1 MTTTLTWFAPA
12 CLTDVRQRLLDDAVE
27 RGLDIRREAHG
38 PSLVSTC
45 TSSVPPSRTVSPRRR
60 SAGSRPKSSSA
71 DGRSSTASRRTLCSV
86 STTRLPQLAAA
97 AWASSALFGALD
109 RGEAEQDRRQRLPGL
124 VVQLA
129 GEPLPLRLLRLHGAA
144 QRVALHA
151 ARVLDR
157 HRGLRGEQRDDLL
170 VLVGEAALGLL
181 LGEVE
186 VPERDAPRHHRARRE
201 SCAWADGSAGTR
213 PRAGRGMRSSRRSG
227 RGVLDQH
234 AEDAAAARELA
245 DRSPVRLADPEGDE
259 ALQLVAAP
267 VDHAE
272 RRVARARQL
281 GGDPD
286 QRLQD
291 GVEGQLRGDRDPG
304 LDEPPPPLIAVHAA
318 IQPCWPRS
326 RTRLQADF
334 TAMPPV
340 PKPPTAK
347 SGRNRTLLIALAVAA
362 VVVAALIAASVLRSG
377 GDDGDSAATTAA
389 TETTGDRDDPEQ
401 HHRPGARARGRDPAE
416 RNACS
421 GKPGTTV
428 RMLQFEDLQCPIC
441 KRYTDDAFPAI
452 VNEYVRTGRIKI
464 DFRGLAFLGPDSLK
478 ALKIAMAAGL
488 QNKLWQ
494 VVGLFYA
501 NQGAENSGWVTDS
514 LIDQILA
521 EVPGLDAAKVKV
533 DAKSAKVA
541 NQIAAVQ
548 AEATKLEGPGNAVV
562 LSRRRLQPAGQLPA
576 EVVDPERVPHPHRPG
591 AEGRLAL
598 SRGRIG
604 ALLVAT
610 PPKVVR
616 PEAYDGESFSTLLD
630 DALGR

>member
-1 MTTTLTWFAPA
+1 MGGWFGGNPTA
-12 CLTDVRQRLLDDAVE
+12 R
-27 RGLDIRREAHG
+27 
-38 PSLVSTC
+38 
-45 TSSVPPSRTVSPRRR
+45 
-60 SAGSRPKSSSA
+60 GSRHEI
-71 DGRSSTASRRTLCSV
+71 V
-86 STTRLPQLAAA
+86 
-97 AWASSALFGALD
+97 
-109 RGEAEQDRRQRLPGL
+109 E
-124 VVQLA
+124 
-129 GEPLPLRLLRLHGAA
+129 A
-144 QRVALHA
+144 QR
-151 ARVLDR
+151 
-157 HRGLRGEQRDDLL
+157 
-170 VLVGEAALGLL
+170 
-181 LGEVE
+181 
-186 VPERDAPRHHRARRE
+186 
-201 SCAWADGSAGTR
+201 
-213 PRAGRGMRSSRRSG
+213 

-234 AEDAAAARELA
+234 PENAAAARELA
-245 DRSPVRLADPEGDE
+245 DRSPVRLPDPEGDE

-272 RRVARARQL
+272 RRVARPRQL

-291 GVEGQLRGDRDPG
+291 GVEGQLRGDRDSG
-304 LDEPPPPLIAVHAA
+304 LDEPPPPLIAVHTA

-347 SGRNRTLLIALAVAA
+347 SGRNRTLLIALGVAA

-377 GDDGDSAATTAA
+377 GDDGDNAATTAA
-389 TETTGDRDDPEQ
+389 TETTGTGTT
-401 HHRPGARARGRDPAE
+401 PGGTTDPALTLVAGIPQ
-416 RNACS
+416 NGTVL
-421 GKPGTTV
+421 GKAGTTV

-441 KRYTDDAFPAI
+441 KRYTDDAFPAV

-533 DAKSAKVA
+533 DAQGAKVA

-548 AEATKLEGPGNAVV
+548 AEATKLEVQGTPWFYLAVGFNPPV
-562 LSRRRLQPAGQLPA
+562 NFQPRTLTPSEFRTPIDQALKAGSP
-576 EVVDPERVPHPHRPG
+576 
-591 AEGRLAL
+591 
-598 SRGRIG
+598 
-604 ALLVAT
+604 
-610 PPKVVR
+610 
-616 PEAYDGESFSTLLD
+616 
-630 DALGR
+630 